1 MQILLLETP
10 HMRTILPFAFSL
22 TFHLVFLSLLFIP
35 IENQL
40 ISAPRG
46 SLKAT
51 QTSYVEFVTINEVK
65 TAAPTVK
72 KESPV
77 IEGTV
82 PVKSSKKKTT
92 PKVASPQVAAPSGG
106 SQLIGEPNGTGS
118 RTPISE
124 YLVGLR
130 AYFDE
135 RKVYPPMSRR
145 MGETGKVLVSLE
157 VLRNGTIQDVKLK
170 SGSRFSR
177 LNEAAL
183 KTVSDVKKY
192 KPLPDSIDGEK
203 ISVVVP
209 IEFTL

>member
-1 MQILLLETP
+1 MQILLLD
-10 HMRTILPFAFSL
+10 MRTILPFAFSL
-22 TFHLVFLSLLFIP
+22 TFHLLVLSLLFIP

-40 ISAPRG
+40 ISSPFG

-65 TAAPTVK
+65 TVTQTAK

-82 PVKSSKKKTT
+82 PVKTAAKKKSAKTET
-92 PKVASPQVAAPSGG
+92 PQAVAPSGT
-106 SQLIGEPNGTGS
+106 SQLIGDPNGTGP
-118 RTPISE
+118 RTPVSE

-130 AYFDE
+130 AYIDE
-135 RKVYPPMSRR
+135 RKVYPAMSRR
-145 MGETGKVLVSLE
+145 MGETGKVLISLE

-170 SGSRFSR
+170 SGSQYSR

-183 KTVSDVKKY
+183 KTVSEVKKY